1 MATTNTVTHVAF
13 QDLSK
18 SEIAGYNT
26 NNTDIPT
33 KRDNL
38 QDVSGAK
45 ILREMKK
52 EFEEIS
58 QTL

>member
-13 QDLSK
+13 QDLKK
-18 SEIAGYNT
+18 SEVAGYNT
-26 NNTDIPT
+26 NNTDTPT
-33 KRDNL
+33 KRENSHE
-38 QDVSGAK
+38 VSGAK
-45 ILREMKK
+45 ILREMKR